1 MSTTSAPTAATGA
14 PEPGRFLT
22 FRLDNEVYGVPI
34 LNVREIV
41 EMQEISPVPRSSA
54 WVRGVVNLRGRVLP
68 VIDPKVR
75 FGLDPVETTDLTV
88 IVVLQ
93 SNDRRPFGVVVDEV
107 LEVQRLEESNLSET
121 PDLADDKVE
130 FMAGFG
136 KVRDE
141 LVFLLDPAA
150 LDVR

>member
-1 MSTTSAPTAATGA
+1 MNAAPRPAAS
-14 PEPGRFLT
+14 EPGRFLT
-22 FRLDNEVYGVPI
+22 FRLAGEIYGVPI

-41 EMQEISPVPRSSA
+41 EMQEISPVPRSAS

-75 FGLDPVETTDLTV
+75 FGLDPVVTTDLTV

-93 SNDRRPFGVVVDEV
+93 PDGRRPFGVVVDEV
-107 LEVQRLEESNLSET
+107 LEVQRLEESNLAEA
-121 PDLADDKVE
+121 PELATDKVE

-141 LVFLLDPAA
+141 LVFLLEPSA
-150 LDVR
+150 LDIQ

>member
-1 MSTTSAPTAATGA
+1 MSANSVAAGA
-14 PEPGRFLT
+14 ALEPGRFLT

-41 EMQEISPVPRSSA
+41 EMQEISPVPRASS

-75 FGLDPVETTDLTV
+75 FGLDPVQTTDLTV

>member
-1 MSTTSAPTAATGA
+1 MSITPTAGTV
-14 PEPGRFLT
+14 PEPARYLT
-22 FRLDNEVYGVPI
+22 FRLDGEIYGVPI

-41 EMQEISPVPRSSA
+41 EMQEISPVPRA
-54 WVRGVVNLRGRVLP
+54 AGWVRGVVNLRGRVLP

-75 FGLDPVETTDLTV
+75 FGLGPVVPTDLTV
-88 IVVLQ
+88 IIVLQ
-93 SNDRRPFGVVVDEV
+93 PDGGRPFGVVVDEV
-107 LEVQRLEESNLSET
+107 LEVQKLEACNMAAAPELSE
-121 PDLADDKVE
+121 DKVD

-150 LDVR
+150 LDLQAAN